1 MKNYITFGFCMIM
14 LLMATQEGFSQRK
27 KKRPSKNKE
36 VKVEKLTLIEL
47 EKGKNKY
54 PSSYLRKV
62 QGDSLYLYSTIKL
75 PDKSI
80 TYTQKSI
87 LLGDFDKIKITNK
100 KERLRKSLLWGF
112 GIGAVSY
119 FVTQKYAN
127 NPAVVVGSSSVFPK
141 AGSSGIVEGLNAGLV
156 GFGVGIILYNQIL
169 HTKMDIKDQK
179 KEILKKLK
187 DY

>member
-1 MKNYITFGFCMIM
+1 MKNYITFFICLIM
-14 LLMATQEGFSQRK
+14 LLLATQEGFSQRK

-54 PSSYLRKV
+54 PNSYLRKV
-62 QGDSLYLYSTIKL
+62 KGDSLYLYSTIRL

-80 TYTQKSI
+80 TYAQKSV

-100 KERLRKSLLWGF
+100 KERLKKSLIWGL
-112 GIGAVSY
+112 GLGTVTY
-119 FVTQKYAN
+119 FVTQKYAE
-127 NPAVVVGSSSVFPK
+127 NPAVTVGSSSVFPK
-141 AGSSGIVEGLNAGLV
+141 AGSSGVVEGLNAGLI
-156 GFGVGIILYNQIL
+156 GFGIGIILYNQIL
-169 HTKMDIKDQK
+169 HTKMDIKEQK
-179 KEILKKLK
+179 REILKKLK